1 MQNLALALD
10 SGWFDIL
17 SRLPADLDLN
27 QLARDNK
34 AIQRLR
40 GITDAADL
48 LRLVPPVID
57 FAVNLRIDS
66 SVTTEIL
73 RDRETNCCEKVCGE
87 A

>member
-1 MQNLALALD
+1 MPLAIVRGKHID
-10 SGWFDIL
+10 FRIGL
-17 SRLPADLDLN
+17 SRIPKPN
-27 QLARDNK
+27 
-34 AIQRLR
+34 LR
-40 GITDAADL
+40 WEHAKPWGVHAAAEIG
-48 LRLVPPVID
+48 LVPPVID